1 MRLSLKTKFT
11 LATSLLVLGVVAVVS
26 GLYVGRLTQQVLR
39 QADDRARFVAQQVFL
54 ACRNAFADAA
64 EHGQSPV
71 SADPQ
76 DLREYVQTTLDGSST
91 LNSLIE
97 SAVGYSPTIYEI
109 TISDSEGNVMVSS
122 DASLRGQKVAFRPSV
137 TSLVQSGFIRELRTL
152 YGPPQTYEYSL
163 PFNLGSGPFGQI
175 RIGLSSALL
184 RDEISPQLISAGYWA
199 LASVLLS
206 TLLAFFVS
214 RVSLAP
220 IERISQQLDR
230 ISAGEFDAE
239 PAVQEGDELG
249 AVSTKITGI
258 GRQLRDVQ
266 EIFST
271 LRENLDQVMSGIEDG
286 LMLFNADG
294 RTVLVS
300 PSVEKFLGGHAEKMS
315 GTRVSEIFPADHPLR
330 RAVRINGDE
339 IEQVEWAELILDG
352 KSGPRRVGVSV
363 QAIREDGARVGTL
376 LTLRD
381 VESIERIGDQLQ
393 VSERLA
399 ALGRVTAGVAHEV
412 KNPLN
417 SMRLWLEV
425 LKANM
430 PVDPEP
436 QQAVKML
443 DSEID
448 RLDRAVKTFL
458 NFTKPLELK
467 LEETDLRILL
477 DEVLDAARPSITK
490 AGLRL
495 IAEWPDEFPTVLVDR
510 QIIHQALLNLLLNA
524 SEFTDRGGQITV
536 VLGRNGEFATITVG
550 DTGRGISAAD
560 KQKIFQLF
568 FTTRPG
574 GTGIGLA
581 NTFRFV
587 QLHNGRIEFESET
600 GRGTTFRIELPLAH
614 PVEAPAIRGRDFSQ
628 PFAQEKR

>member
-26 GLYVGRLTQQVLR
+26 GLYVGRLTRQVLR

-54 ACRNAFADAA
+54 ACRDAFADAA
-64 EHGQSPV
+64 EHGQSPA

-76 DLREYVQTTLDGSST
+76 ALREYVQTTLDGSST

-109 TISDSEGNVMVSS
+109 TISDSDGVVMVSS
-122 DASLRGQKVAFRPSV
+122 DASLRGQKAVARPSV
-137 TSLVQSGFIRELRTL
+137 TSLVRYSFFRQLRVL
-152 YGPPQTYEYSL
+152 YGPPQTYEFSL

-175 RIGLSSALL
+175 RIELSSTLL
-184 RDEISPQLISAGYWA
+184 RDEISPQLISSGYWA
-199 LASVLLS
+199 IGSVLLS

-214 RVSLAP
+214 RISLAP
-220 IERISQQLDR
+220 IERISAQLDR
-230 ISAGEFDAE
+230 ISAGQFDTE

-258 GRQLRDVQ
+258 GKQLRDVR

-286 LMLFNADG
+286 LILFNAEG

-300 PSVEKFLGGHAEKMS
+300 PSVEKFLGGHAAELS
-315 GTRVSEIFPADHPLR
+315 GKRVSEIFPDDHPLR
-330 RAVRINGDE
+330 KVLQIDGDE
-339 IEQVEWAELILDG
+339 IEQVEWAELVLTG
-352 KSGPRRVGVSV
+352 KAGPRRVGVGV
-363 QAIREDGARVGTL
+363 QGIRENGERVGTL
-376 LTLRD
+376 VTLRD

-430 PVDPEP
+430 PIEPEP

-490 AGLRL
+490 AGLLL
-495 IAEWPDEFPTVLVDR
+495 IADWPDEYPTVFVDR

-524 SEFTDRGGQITV
+524 CEFTDRGGQITV
-536 VLGRNGEFATITVG
+536 ILERNAEFAVVSVA
-550 DTGRGISAAD
+550 DSGRGISAAD

-587 QLHNGRIEFESET
+587 QLHNGRIEFESEA

-614 PVEAPAIRGRDFSQ
+614 LMEAPPIKIRDFSQ
-628 PFAQEKR
+628 PFAEEKR

>member
-1 MRLSLKTKFT
+1 
-11 LATSLLVLGVVAVVS
+11 
-26 GLYVGRLTQQVLR
+26 
-39 QADDRARFVAQQVFL
+39 
-54 ACRNAFADAA
+54 
-64 EHGQSPV
+64 
-71 SADPQ
+71 
-76 DLREYVQTTLDGSST
+76 
-91 LNSLIE
+91 
-97 SAVGYSPTIYEI
+97 
-109 TISDSEGNVMVSS
+109 
-122 DASLRGQKVAFRPSV
+122 
-137 TSLVQSGFIRELRTL
+137 
-152 YGPPQTYEYSL
+152 
-163 PFNLGSGPFGQI
+163 
-175 RIGLSSALL
+175 
-184 RDEISPQLISAGYWA
+184 
-199 LASVLLS
+199 
-206 TLLAFFVS
+206 
-214 RVSLAP
+214 
-220 IERISQQLDR
+220 
-230 ISAGEFDAE
+230 
-239 PAVQEGDELG
+239 
-249 AVSTKITGI
+249 
-258 GRQLRDVQ
+258 
-266 EIFST
+266 
-271 LRENLDQVMSGIEDG
+271 
-286 LMLFNADG
+286 
-294 RTVLVS
+294 
-300 PSVEKFLGGHAEKMS
+300 
-315 GTRVSEIFPADHPLR
+315 
-330 RAVRINGDE
+330 
-339 IEQVEWAELILDG
+339 VEWVELILNG
-352 KSGPRRVGVSV
+352 KAGPRRVGVSV

-430 PVDPEP
+430 PIEPEP

-477 DEVLDAARPSITK
+477 DEVLDAARPSIAK

-495 IAEWPDEFPTVLVDR
+495 AAEWPDEFPTVLVDR

-536 VLGRNGEFATITVG
+536 DLGRSGEFATIAVG

-614 PVEAPAIRGRDFSQ
+614 PIEAPAIRGRDFSQ